1 MSLSIPHGGTLINRW
16 NPDYPLDGLT
26 KEIELTN
33 AELSDLELIGT
44 GAYSPLTGFLT
55 KNDYDSVV
63 EAMRLSNGTVWSIP
77 ITLAV
82 TEEKAKELSVGET
95 AKLVHNG
102 EV

>member
-16 NPDYPLDGLT
+16 NPDYPLDEAAKT
-26 KEIELTN
+26 IELSN

-55 KNDYDSVV
+55 KADYDSVV
-63 EAMRLSNGTVWSIP
+63 ETMRLSNGTVWSIP

-82 TEEKAKELSVGET
+82 TERKSERARRRR
-95 AKLVHNG
+95 
-102 EV
+102 